1 MEKKRMRVFAG
12 PNGSG
17 KSTILKKILEEKR
30 VRLGVYVNADDIESA
45 LRQTKAIKFSDY
57 KLQVSETELR
67 DFFKRSNFAPVKRN
81 DPHLW
86 TKVFVDD
93 NVFRCDVSVDSYLA
107 ADVAEFIRQRLLSIG
122 ASFTYETVMSHPGK
136 VEFLNHAIQQGYR
149 VYLYYIATEDPD
161 INISRVNVR
170 VAQDGHPVSES
181 VIRRRFTKSLE
192 NLKSAVRNT
201 TRAYIFDNS
210 QSQVQFI
217 AEIQRGVD
225 VALNTAVGLPYWVAT
240 YLLEPSQEES

>member
-57 KLQVSETELR
+57 KLQVSETEMR
-67 DFFKRSNFAPVKRN
+67 DFFRRSNFAPVKRN
-81 DPHLW
+81 DSHLW

-136 VEFLNHAIQQGYR
+136 VEFLNHAMQQGYR
-149 VYLYYIATEDPD
+149 VYLYFGTLPGRIVDD
-161 INISRVNVR
+161 SISFFNCVTGVFNG
-170 VAQDGHPVSES
+170 QK
-181 VIRRRFTKSLE
+181 KS
-192 NLKSAVRNT
+192 
-201 TRAYIFDNS
+201 NS
-210 QSQVQFI
+210 
-217 AEIQRGVD
+217 
-225 VALNTAVGLPYWVAT
+225 GLDSKCEYKN
-240 YLLEPSQEES
+240 